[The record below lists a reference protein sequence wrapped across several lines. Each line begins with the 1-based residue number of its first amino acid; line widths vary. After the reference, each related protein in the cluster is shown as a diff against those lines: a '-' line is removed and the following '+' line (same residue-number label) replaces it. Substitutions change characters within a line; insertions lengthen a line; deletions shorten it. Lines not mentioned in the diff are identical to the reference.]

1 MSEYWSYSLRCDYFD
16 QQLLGRQAQQT
27 KEADQNSTF
36 KVLELMKREQISM
49 EQLQ

>member
-27 KEADQNSTF
+27 KEADQNSTS